1 VRRLVAFLL
10 LAALALGVG
19 FAAASA
25 AILGDDA
32 SPGPSQAARDAGDRA
47 KRAARE
53 AARRAGAEAAERVP
67 ARRAPAL
74 RKARCPGDAEPSC
87 RAVRGR
93 IVYVERVDPDG
104 DGDLHVVVADGSITA
119 PGLTSVD
126 VRPGL
131 RPDRDPHVGDVAT
144 AAGPVQR
151 GSIGQS
157 QVHALVFRVV
167 RAP

>member
-1 VRRLVAFLL
+1 MRRLVVLLL
-10 LAALALGVG
+10 LAALAAGIG

-25 AILGDDA
+25 AILRDDLP
-32 SPGPSQAARDAGDRA
+32 PGVSRAARDVGERVTRTARDAAGRA
-47 KRAARE
+47 V
-53 AARRAGAEAAERVP
+53 GEAAERAPGPRVP
-67 ARRAPAL
+67 SL
-74 RKARCPGDAEPSC
+74 RKARCPEGAEAPC

-119 PGLTSVD
+119 PGLTSID

-131 RPDRDPHVGDVAT
+131 RPVRDPRVGDVAT

-151 GSIGQS
+151 GSIGQP
-157 QVHALVFRVV
+157 QVHALVFRVA
-167 RAP
+167 RAS